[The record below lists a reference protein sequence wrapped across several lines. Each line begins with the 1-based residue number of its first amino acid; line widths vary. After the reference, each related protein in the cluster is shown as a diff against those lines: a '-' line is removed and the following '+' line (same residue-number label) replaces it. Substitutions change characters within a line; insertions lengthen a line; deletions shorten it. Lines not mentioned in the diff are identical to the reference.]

1 MAEATTTD
9 HATIQTWAKK
19 HNGVPG
25 VVEETTTAND
35 SRPLAIIWP
44 ENRSDAKLRE
54 ISWDTFFDHFELRQL
69 ALRHDKEGMSKDYR
83 FVGRG

>member
-1 MAEATTTD
+1 MTTD
-9 HATIQTWAKK
+9 HEAIKNWTKK

-25 VVEETTTAND
+25 VIEEATTAND

-44 ENRSDAKLRE
+44 ENRKEAKYRE

-69 ALRHDKEGMSKDYR
+69 ALEFDGQGMSKDHR
-83 FVGRG
+83 FVSRG